1 MHFIGIDLGTTN
13 SVVAVEGDYPD
24 KGEKYGNVTVIA
36 DDVGRFTQASA
47 VCMIDGELIVGDDAK
62 DLASQGHIPVRFA
75 KKYMGTEEKFRV
87 GDEEWSAVQVSAKIL
102 ERMCE
107 MVAQALGGK
116 VDFAMVTHPA
126 YFDALAINATKEA
139 GKLAGLNVEL
149 MMEPIAAAMA
159 YTFEDNSDQMMV
171 LVYDLG
177 GGTFDVTLVQRT
189 AGNFLPRAFGG
200 NRELGG
206 YNFDK
211 RIASDMLTE
220 LEKKGYLLHIDKDNP
235 ERDARWASLMHHA
248 EQLKI
253 ALSAKPKAEVRLP
266 SVFRD
271 DSTPAK
277 AVSLAYSIT
286 RTRFLEL
293 IDKELEE
300 TIQATRDVLAKANCQ
315 PSELDHLV
323 LVGGSSRIPAIQ
335 ERLEKEFGKKPV
347 INDNIIDLSVAVGAA
362 MAASQRGKQEGEVF
376 LERIPERTDMT
387 TVTVS
392 GRVVPSDKLK
402 DPANCVVTI
411 RGGQEEETT
420 TTGANGGFFQ
430 KVKLNE
436 DGEEHTLEI
445 LIEAPDG
452 RQLLH
457 KTAQIQH
464 DPDSAPPPPP
474 PPPQLPRPISVDTNK
489 RLVEMAAEGVRL
501 PYEHTRAFVT
511 VEELREIPID
521 LYQEDVQL
529 STLILKGFSESVPAN
544 CRLELKLEISA
555 DYIMKVTATVPAKSM
570 SKTQEIKLK
579 EEVVPS
585 STELAADFQELQA
598 QFYSQ
603 LENMPDGDAKSR
615 IAAEGGRLIE
625 DIQEL
630 LNARHPER
638 IQISMSLKKLKLS
651 LRQMTSQ
658 DMFPPKAKFDKLIS
672 DARKVLPEAIRKQ
685 PALQQQKLDQTL
697 DLLEQ
702 EARQAYQ
709 AGDSANWS
717 RIALQVENIHD
728 DLQSMVRGP
737 IDFDTLPDPQF
748 LKMFVESSIDELE
761 QALTAKVRQ
770 SAPSPTLDRAR
781 SELAEARRKLATCDL
796 TRGNPSKVDVLTI
809 YRQHVVAVEE
819 LMGKTSAVPGG
830 GGKIGEA

>member
-47 VCMIDGELIVGDDAK
+47 VCLVDGELIVGDDAK
-62 DLASQGHIPVRFA
+62 DLASQGYTPVRFA
-75 KKYMGTEEKFRV
+75 KKYMGTEERFRV
-87 GDEEWSAVQVSAKIL
+87 GDEEWSAVKVSSKIL
-102 ERMCE
+102 ERMCQ
-107 MVAQALGGK
+107 MVTQALGGK
-116 VDFAMVTHPA
+116 VDFAVVTHPA

-177 GGTFDVTLVQRT
+177 GGTFDVTLVERT
-189 AGNFLPRAFGG
+189 AGMFQPRAFGG

-220 LEKKGYLLHIDKDNP
+220 LEKKGYVFHIDKDNP

-253 ALSAKPKAEVRLP
+253 ALSTKPKAEVRLP

-271 DSTPAK
+271 DSTPPK
-277 AVSLAYSIT
+277 AVSLSYGIT
-286 RTRFLEL
+286 RARFLEL
-293 IDKELEE
+293 IAKELDE
-300 TIQATRDVLAKANCQ
+300 TMDATRDVLAKANCQ
-315 PSELDHLV
+315 PSELDHIV
-323 LVGGSSRIPAIQ
+323 LVGGSSRIPVIQ
-335 ERLEKEFGKKPV
+335 ERLEREFGKTPV
-347 INDNIIDLSVAVGAA
+347 FDEKIIDLSVAVGAA
-362 MAASQRGKQEGEVF
+362 MAATQKGKQEGEVY

-387 TVTVS
+387 TVTIS

-402 DPANCVVTI
+402 DLANCVVTI
-411 RGGQEEETT
+411 RGGQDEETT

-430 KVKLNE
+430 QVKLYE
-436 DGEEHTLEI
+436 DSEHTLEI
-445 LIEAPDG
+445 LVEAPDG

-457 KTAQIQH
+457 KTVTVHH
-464 DPDSAPPPPP
+464 DPTSAPPPPP

-489 RLVEMAAEGVRL
+489 SLVEIAAEGVPL
-501 PYEHTRAFVT
+501 PYENVEAFVT

-529 STLILKGFSESVPAN
+529 STLILKGFSEPVPAN

-555 DYIMKVTATVPAKSM
+555 DYVMKVTATVPSKSM

-585 STELAADFQELQA
+585 STELAAEFKELQG
-598 QFYSQ
+598 QFFSQ

-615 IAAEGGRLIE
+615 IAAEGGRLID

-638 IQISMSLKKLKLS
+638 IQISMSLKKLKLT

-658 DMFPPKAKFDKLIS
+658 DMQPPKAKFDTWLA
-672 DARKVLPEAIRKQ
+672 DARKALPDAIRKQ
-685 PALQQQKLDQTL
+685 PALQQQRLDQTL

-702 EARQAYQ
+702 QARQAYQ
-709 AGDSANWS
+709 SGDSINWS
-717 RIALQVENIHD
+717 RLASQVEAIKN
-728 DLQSMVRGP
+728 DLESMLRGP
-737 IDFDTLPDPQF
+737 VDLDTLPDPQV
-748 LKMFVESSIDELE
+748 LKMFVENSIEELE
-761 QALTAKVRQ
+761 QTVTAKSRQ
-770 SAPSPTLDRAR
+770 SPSPALERAKA
-781 SELAEARRKLATCDL
+781 ELSEARRKLAACDL
-796 TRGNPSKVDVLTI
+796 TRGNPAKMDVISI
-809 YRQHVVAVEE
+809 YQQHVVAVEQ
-819 LMGKTSAVPGG
+819 LMGKASAMPGG
-830 GGKIGEA
+830 GGKINKA